1 MTKRKPKPCPGALT
15 TGSIMSSCNHIFN
28 NTACINLGFP
38 VQACESLGPVDILIN
53 CAGFAVCGLFEETT
67 VDQFKVNI
75 HLFYCS
81 FSLPQLKKIVT

>member
-1 MTKRKPKPCPGALT
+1 M
-15 TGSIMSSCNHIFN
+15 
-28 NTACINLGFP
+28 
-38 VQACESLGPVDILIN
+38 QACESLGPVDILIN

-81 FSLPQLKKIVT
+81 FSLPQLQKIVT